1 MDLERNLID
10 NILECEIKLGHASL
24 PVSFYYPCGSLLEL
38 LQCKEEQLP
47 AAIKIFQQKQQG
59 RLGDVVIEEL
69 ANEKGRYV
77 ITVPAS
83 GVDWVSTNYQPS
95 EFMKLFVAEITNP
108 NNDFRDILKVFQR
121 FSENIEVKKISE
133 EEWAVRFCDSS
144 IDPYVY
150 HIERNFFGLEYHR
163 FTQEA
168 YENII

>member
-24 PVSFYYPCGSLLEL
+24 PVSFYYPCRSLLEL

-69 ANEKGRYV
+69 VSEKGRYV

-108 NNDFRDILKVFQR
+108 NNDLQDILKVFQR
-121 FSENIEVKKISE
+121 FSANIEVKEISE

-168 YENII
+168 YENLI

>member
-83 GVDWVSTNYQPS
+83 GVNWVSTNYQPS

>member
-24 PVSFYYPCGSLLEL
+24 PVSFYYPCRSLLEL

-69 ANEKGRYV
+69 VSEKGRYV

-121 FSENIEVKKISE
+121 FSENIEVKIFRMFETLSRYT
-133 EEWAVRFCDSS
+133 VIQNILLSPPFCQVSKS
-144 IDPYVY
+144 
-150 HIERNFFGLEYHR
+150 
-163 FTQEA
+163 
-168 YENII
+168 NIIIVKKDELY